1 MKNRISSFLYLIA
14 ILGVFVLGSCDIRKT
29 ENQPKPQQ
37 KETKKSLLDPTT
49 VQLIDSVFDFG
60 TIKEGD
66 VVSLSYRFKNTG
78 DKPLEV
84 TDVMAS
90 CGCTVP
96 EKPQEPIKPG
106 EIGFIKVKFN
116 SDRKPG
122 QAHKTV
128 TVVSNANP
136 EFPTLLLKGT
146 VEGKSE

>member
-1 MKNRISSFLYLIA
+1 MKNRLPSFLYLIA
-14 ILGVFVLGSCDIRKT
+14 ILGVSVLGSCDIRKS
-29 ENQPKPQQ
+29 ENQTKPKQ

-49 VQLIDSVFDFG
+49 VQLMDSVFDFG

-66 VVSLSYRFKNTG
+66 VVSFSYRFKNTG

-84 TDVMAS
+84 TEVTAS

-96 EKPQEPIKPG
+96 EKPEQPVKPG

-122 QAHKTV
+122 QTHKTIA
-128 TVVSNANP
+128 VVSNASS

-146 VEGKSE
+146 VKGKSE